1 MKFIG
6 VCTALVFSLV
16 YLPTA
21 QASSFE
27 AMNTAITNFEE
38 SGLSRFTPLG
48 MKKITAYQGATM
60 LIRDKNKSAFSEKGQ
75 DNHELKQA
83 ITKTY
88 EVLQEAQTNAKVYVQ
103 EHSDLLALEI
113 EANKAYV
120 YHHKPQRIAE
130 EPVQI
135 LFDEANKWLQS
146 SIEASEKG
154 QMNIVAQASKTAELT
169 YIRCINAAM
178 PGLVEETERA
188 LSRASSAG
196 AEKYAPQLW
205 RQADEAFK
213 QLEAYNESLKENAL
227 PVSRPRHIG
236 FAFEMAIYAQKMAI
250 QVKEWR
256 YDNGSHED
264 LALTAIQLR
273 LDMAKALDLK
283 LAYEQVGIDVP
294 ATDLMAAI
302 ENLKQAI
309 IDERTAHHKQVAQL
323 QAEYEQNLS
332 TTLQQ
337 QRLQDQQDFQSK
349 LTNIKT
355 AFNSK
360 LEQETFES
368 KRQKKLRELF
378 EEDEVD
384 IIAHLNGELVIRA
397 KKVQFAPNTTK
408 IESKY
413 FDLLSRVKE
422 GIKMYPER
430 NIKIEGHTDS
440 IGDETVNRTLSLNR
454 AESVQEYLIAS
465 GVEAK
470 RIKALGFGE
479 VKPIASNIY
488 EQGRTMNRRI
498 DIVIEKP

>member
-1 MKFIG
+1 
-6 VCTALVFSLV
+6 
-16 YLPTA
+16 
-21 QASSFE
+21 
-27 AMNTAITNFEE
+27 
-38 SGLSRFTPLG
+38 
-48 MKKITAYQGATM
+48 
-60 LIRDKNKSAFSEKGQ
+60 
-75 DNHELKQA
+75 
-83 ITKTY
+83 
-88 EVLQEAQTNAKVYVQ
+88 
-103 EHSDLLALEI
+103 
-113 EANKAYV
+113 
-120 YHHKPQRIAE
+120 
-130 EPVQI
+130 
-135 LFDEANKWLQS
+135 
-146 SIEASEKG
+146 
-154 QMNIVAQASKTAELT
+154 
-169 YIRCINAAM
+169 
-178 PGLVEETERA
+178 
-188 LSRASSAG
+188 
-196 AEKYAPQLW
+196 
-205 RQADEAFK
+205 
-213 QLEAYNESLKENAL
+213 
-227 PVSRPRHIG
+227 
-236 FAFEMAIYAQKMAI
+236 
-250 QVKEWR
+250 
-256 YDNGSHED
+256 
-264 LALTAIQLR
+264 
-273 LDMAKALDLK
+273 
-283 LAYEQVGIDVP
+283 
-294 ATDLMAAI
+294 MAAI